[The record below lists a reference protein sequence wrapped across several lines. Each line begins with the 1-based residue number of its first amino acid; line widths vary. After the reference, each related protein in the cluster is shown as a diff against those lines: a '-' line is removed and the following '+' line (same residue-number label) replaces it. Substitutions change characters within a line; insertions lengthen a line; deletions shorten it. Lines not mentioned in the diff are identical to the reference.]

1 MQINPDFLLF
11 LKIFTTFFEKVWKFK
26 IYSYLC
32 NPKQQDAGFV

>member
-1 MQINPDFLLF
+1 MQINLDFLLF
-11 LKIFTTFFEKVWKFK
+11 LKFLQLFLKKVWKFK